1 MSPSARAGCDRGG
14 VDHTA
19 RRGTGGSV
27 ASANTTWRLNRC
39 KNFLRGEGGSRTRLA
54 SARAA
59 RLRLF
64 CVETL
69 WGYKDTLPHSRRDS
83 PDLTVFDEAA
93 NAQMVIG
100 GGSG

>member
-1 MSPSARAGCDRGG
+1 MSERACGLGG
-14 VDHTA
+14 P
-19 RRGTGGSV
+19 GGMG
-27 ASANTTWRLNRC
+27 R
-39 KNFLRGEGGSRTRLA
+39 EGGSRTRLA

-83 PDLTVFDEAA
+83 PGLTVFDEAA